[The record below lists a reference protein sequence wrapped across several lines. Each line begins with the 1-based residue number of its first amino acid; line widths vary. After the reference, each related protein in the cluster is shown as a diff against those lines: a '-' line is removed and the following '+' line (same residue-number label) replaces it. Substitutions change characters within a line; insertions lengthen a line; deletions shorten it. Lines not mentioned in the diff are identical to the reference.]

1 MAVTVNVIGIISG
14 QFILWLAF
22 VCTMAN
28 LAFQALPEPTTNS
41 SIPTLAATIE
51 GNIIIGGLFPVHDK
65 GEKGCGLISA
75 DRGIER
81 LEAFLFTVDEINNN
95 YDILPGIKLGAS
107 AFDTC
112 GRAPYALEQSLEF
125 IRASITSLD
134 STEFYCSDGSK
145 ATAKQLPTAVAGVVG
160 GSYSTVSIQVA
171 NLLRLFKVPQISY
184 ASTSAALSDK
194 TRYDYFVRTVPPDTL
209 QAKALV
215 DIVQEFNW
223 TYVSVV
229 HSEGEYGESGTDFF
243 KREARSRNICIA
255 ADIKI
260 VITATNATYDQVIVD
275 LQEKPEAPVVIVFV
289 RIEDA
294 TGLLNAAS
302 RKNLTGKFVWVA
314 SDAWGNR
321 LTPVKNNPL
330 AAQGAITLELQST
343 LISKFEDY
351 FLNLNPRT
359 NKRNPWFIE
368 YWEEVHKCTWNE
380 VTDYAGEPVSKD
392 SKPCQGDEKLSRKP
406 SAQESKV
413 QFIYDAVYAFAHALD
428 NMHKDLCPGMSGI
441 CQSMEKIDGEKLLKE
456 YLLNVSFDD
465 GYGAMVRF
473 DEKGDAP
480 GRYMIMNYQRNRT
493 TREYEYHTV
502 GLWNSGLSIP
512 RSRCS
517 EPCKEGEIKNMQRGE
532 QCCWIC
538 TRCNPWEYI
547 KDEKTCESCAEGLWP
562 YPNKTGCFA
571 LEVQLMHWT
580 SIHAIIP
587 MALATLGIMC
597 TCFVISLF
605 IMFNNTPVVMASGRE
620 LSYML
625 LSGCVLCY
633 FMTFILIAPPTTA
646 VCAVQRFGVGF
657 GFSII
662 YSALLIKTNRISR
675 IFESARRSAKRPP
688 FISPKSQIIMTC
700 ILIAIQ

>member
-1 MAVTVNVIGIISG
+1 MASTVDIKAITCEQLLLIFT
-14 QFILWLAF
+14 FIPVF
-22 VCTMAN
+22 AN
-28 LAFQALPEPTTNS
+28 LAFQAQTESLTNS
-41 SIPTLAATIE
+41 TIPTLAATIE
-51 GNIIIGGLFPVHDK
+51 GDIIIGGLFPVHDK
-65 GEKGCGLISA
+65 GEKGCGLISG

-81 LEAFLFTVDEINNN
+81 LEAMLFTIDEINNN

-134 STEFYCSDGSK
+134 STEFICKDGSK

-294 TGLLNAAS
+294 TGLLNAAT

-321 LTPVKNNPL
+321 PTPVKNNPL

-343 LISKFEDY
+343 QISKFENY

-368 YWEEVHKCTWNE
+368 YWEEVHKCAWNE
-380 VTDYAGEPVSKD
+380 VPD
-392 SKPCQGDEKLSRKP
+392 SNGQPTSRETRPCQGDEKISRKIT
-406 SAQESKV
+406 SQESKV

-428 NMHKDLCPGMSGI
+428 KMHKDQCPGMSGI
-441 CQSMEKIDGEKLLKE
+441 CQNMEKIDGEKLLRE
-456 YLLNVSFDD
+456 YLLNVSFH
-465 GYGAMVRF
+465 GKY
-473 DEKGDAP
+473 K
-480 GRYMIMNYQRNRT
+480 
-493 TREYEYHTV
+493 
-502 GLWNSGLSIP
+502 
-512 RSRCS
+512 
-517 EPCKEGEIKNMQRGE
+517 
-532 QCCWIC
+532 
-538 TRCNPWEYI
+538 
-547 KDEKTCESCAEGLWP
+547 
-562 YPNKTGCFA
+562 
-571 LEVQLMHWT
+571 
-580 SIHAIIP
+580 
-587 MALATLGIMC
+587 
-597 TCFVISLF
+597 
-605 IMFNNTPVVMASGRE
+605 
-620 LSYML
+620 
-625 LSGCVLCY
+625 
-633 FMTFILIAPPTTA
+633 
-646 VCAVQRFGVGF
+646 
-657 GFSII
+657 
-662 YSALLIKTNRISR
+662 
-675 IFESARRSAKRPP
+675 
-688 FISPKSQIIMTC
+688 
-700 ILIAIQ
+700 